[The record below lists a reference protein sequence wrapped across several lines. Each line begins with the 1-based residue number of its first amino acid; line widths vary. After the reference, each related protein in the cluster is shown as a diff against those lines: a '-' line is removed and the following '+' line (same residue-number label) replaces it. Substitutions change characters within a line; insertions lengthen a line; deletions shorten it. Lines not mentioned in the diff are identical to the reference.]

1 MLNTVSLVGRITADP
16 ELKHTSNGNA
26 VCSFTIAVQRDGRDQ
41 PTDFLDCVAWRQ
53 TAEFIGQYVRKG
65 ALLSVSGSIQTRTYQ
80 DREGK
85 NRKVV
90 EILAQRVNSLEK
102 RERAEERPIEVT
114 DADLMEDL
122 PF

>member
-1 MLNTVSLVGRITADP
+1 MLNTVSLVGRITAEP
-16 ELKHTSNGNA
+16 ELKHTQNGNS

-53 TAEFIGQYVRKG
+53 TAEFISNYIHKG
-65 ALLSVSGSIQTRTYQ
+65 NLLSVSGSIQTRTYE

-85 NRKVV
+85 KRKVV
-90 EILAQRVNSLEK
+90 EILANKVNSLER
-102 RERAEERPIEVT
+102 REAPVT
-114 DADLMEDL
+114 DEPVDDSEL